1 MCVHHHQVRNS
12 ICFLYKVGLSL
23 RSLIQ
28 RKEVLLFSSVPALLA
43 ANKVGRG
50 GGSYSKITHNHVTPP
65 PPQVMGSVLE
75 KDFGSPPPQMCTKLK
90 IWAKIHREGR
100 LGG

>member
-1 MCVHHHQVRNS
+1 M
-12 ICFLYKVGLSL
+12 FSL
-23 RSLIQ
+23 Q
-28 RKEVLLFSSVPALLA
+28 GGC
-43 ANKVGRG
+43 NKVGPG

-75 KDFGSPPPQMCTKLK
+75 KDFGPAPSDVYK